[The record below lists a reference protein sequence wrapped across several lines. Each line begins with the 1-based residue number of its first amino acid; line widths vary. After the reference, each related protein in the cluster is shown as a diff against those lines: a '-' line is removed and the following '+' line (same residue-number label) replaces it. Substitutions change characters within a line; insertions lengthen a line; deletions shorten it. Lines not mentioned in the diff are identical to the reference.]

1 LRQSASRI
9 AWFVPFRRNTLTSNL
24 CCVNIFFLA
33 RANKFVGR
41 MSCLDF
47 EFSKEPMRELE
58 RARWRCRRGLLEL
71 DIVLQRFMDE
81 HYARLGETELRQFEM
96 LLDLSDNDLWEMIA
110 LRKETENRSLQP
122 VLHLLQTI

>member
-1 LRQSASRI
+1 MLHQY
-9 AWFVPFRRNTLTSNL
+9 FFR
-24 CCVNIFFLA
+24 A
-33 RANKFVGR
+33 HANKFVGR
-41 MSCLDF
+41 MNCLDF
-47 EFSKEPMRELE
+47 EFSREPMRELE

-81 HYARLGETELRQFEM
+81 HYARLDETELRQFEM